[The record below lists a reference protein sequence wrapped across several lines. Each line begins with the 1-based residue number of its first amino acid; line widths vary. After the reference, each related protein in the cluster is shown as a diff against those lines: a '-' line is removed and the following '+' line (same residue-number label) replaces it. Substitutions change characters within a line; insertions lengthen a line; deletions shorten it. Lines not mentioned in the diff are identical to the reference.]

1 MPYRTLIA
9 ATLSLAAC
17 VHAQSKTAPPPALD
31 DAAIVGIL
39 DSANAWDIATGSL
52 VASRAARQDVKDFG
66 ALLARDHK
74 TLQDSG
80 RALATK
86 LKITP
91 WPVPADFPLKAAHD
105 IAMKTL
111 QALSG
116 AAFEKAFLEHEA
128 AYHKTV
134 IDAVNTTLMPA
145 IKSIELKAFVQQ
157 ATPTFAAHQLAAE
170 TLLKKP

>member
-1 MPYRTLIA
+1 MRMPYRTLVF
-9 ATLSLAAC
+9 ATLALAAC
-17 VHAQSKTAPPPALD
+17 VHAQSRTALPLD
-31 DAAIVGIL
+31 DAAIIGIL

-52 VASRAARQDVKDFG
+52 VATRAARQDVKDFG
-66 ALLARDHK
+66 ALLVRDHR

-91 WPVPADFPLKAAHD
+91 RPVPADFPLKVAHE

-111 QALSG
+111 ESLSG
-116 AAFEKAFLEHEA
+116 AAFDKAFLENEVV
-128 AYHKTV
+128 YHKAV

-145 IKSIELKAFVQQ
+145 IKSLELKAFVEQ
-157 ATPTFAAHQLAAE
+157 AAPTFAAHLTAAE